1 MNTAAQ
7 GGAGNLLMMLI
18 FAVLFIFILMSGHS
32 QKKREQQRQAK
43 ITALQKGDQVILQG
57 GIIGSVVGFKDHTL
71 EVKIAEGVK
80 ITVLKSSILDT
91 ISNGSNQK
99 GGAN

>member
-18 FAVLFIFILMSGHS
+18 FAVLFIFILMSGRS
-32 QKKREQQRQAK
+32 QKKREQERQAK

-57 GIIGSVVGFKDHTL
+57 GIIGSVVGFKDYTL
-71 EVKIAEGVK
+71 EVKIAENVK
-80 ITVLKSSILDT
+80 VTVLKSSILDT

>member
-7 GGAGNLLMMLI
+7 GGAANLFMMLI
-18 FAVLFIFILMSGHS
+18 FAGLFIIILMSGRS
-32 QKKREQQRQAK
+32 QKKRDQERQAK
-43 ITALQKGDQVILQG
+43 VAALQKGDQVILQG

-71 EVKIAEGVK
+71 EIKIAENVK

-91 ISNGSNQK
+91 LSNGSNQK